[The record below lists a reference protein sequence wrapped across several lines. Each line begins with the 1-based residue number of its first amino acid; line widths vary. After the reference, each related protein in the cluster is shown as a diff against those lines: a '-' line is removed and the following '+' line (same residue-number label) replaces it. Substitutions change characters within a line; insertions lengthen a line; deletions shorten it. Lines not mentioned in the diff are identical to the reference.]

1 MKGAQKV
8 GCASCGVPLSI
19 SASIGLAHGFRAAHG
34 LVRRESLSI
43 APVMSFTVASE
54 FSDGDLAG

>member
-19 SASIGLAHGFRAAHG
+19 SASMDWRMAFARPMDLSAA
-34 LVRRESLSI
+34 SLSI